1 MRCWLRRRVLVS
13 QPDAPALQVLAPMK
27 PLASAMTRLAG
38 VASGPRR
45 QALVLAMLNR
55 LLKAASGAAGANACC
70 VVGGDDV
77 VRQSVATLG
86 VRWAQDEGGGLNGAL
101 SAAMGHA
108 FADGAGAVL
117 ILPADLPMITA
128 DEVCA
133 VIAASDG
140 LTQVAGVEAKRDGG
154 TNALLIPARYA
165 IQPAYGL
172 DSFARHRGLV
182 DAVGATL
189 RTVDAPGIAFDL
201 DTAEEL
207 AWAEANIGGFAADVD
222 SWESWLQAGA
232 RAAANSG

>member
-1 MRCWLRRRVLVS
+1 VS
-13 QPDAPALQVLAPMK
+13 PTNAPSLQVLVPMK
-27 PLASAMTRLAG
+27 PLASAMTRLAP

-55 LLKAASGAAGANACC
+55 VLKAAAGAAGADACC

-77 VRQSVATLG
+77 VRQSVTGLG
-86 VRWAQDEGGGLNGAL
+86 VRWVKEEGEGLNGAL

-108 FADGAGAVL
+108 FADGASAVI

-128 DEVCA
+128 DEVRR

-140 LTQVAGVEAKRDGG
+140 LTQAVGVAATRDGG

-165 IQPAYGL
+165 IQPAYGV
-172 DSFARHRGLV
+172 DSFARHRGLI
-182 DAVGATL
+182 DAAGATL
-189 RTVDAPGIAFDL
+189 QTIDAPGIAFDL

-207 AWAEANIGGFAADVD
+207 AWAETDVEGFAADVD
-222 SWESWLQAGA
+222 SWESWMRAGA